1 MFGFIREVEEVT
13 VHNQECALQM
23 EFAQCHPDWTIHDW
37 YEVIFSD
44 HTKINRFQVDGYT
57 WCWVRDDEFILQ
69 THHVS

>member
-1 MFGFIREVEEVT
+1 
-13 VHNQECALQM
+13 M

-44 HTKINRFQVDGYT
+44 HTKINRFQFDGYT